1 MPLLWSQ
8 HRMKFSHEIVI
19 SRPIATILGLLGDP
33 RHVVHWHGG
42 LKSYTPLSGVPG
54 EPGATARLAYEVD
67 GKSFE
72 LLETVITNRLPQEHT
87 ATYEMKGMVNTIT
100 SRYLSESATSTRMVT
115 VNEFKFAGMMRIV
128 GALTGGALR
137 AQSLRQIESFK
148 AYAERAD
155 GDDSL
160 ST

>member
-1 MPLLWSQ
+1 
-8 HRMKFSHEIVI
+8 
-19 SRPIATILGLLGDP
+19 
-33 RHVVHWHGG
+33 

-54 EPGATARLAYEVD
+54 EPGATARLGYEVD

-155 GDDSL
+155 GDASL